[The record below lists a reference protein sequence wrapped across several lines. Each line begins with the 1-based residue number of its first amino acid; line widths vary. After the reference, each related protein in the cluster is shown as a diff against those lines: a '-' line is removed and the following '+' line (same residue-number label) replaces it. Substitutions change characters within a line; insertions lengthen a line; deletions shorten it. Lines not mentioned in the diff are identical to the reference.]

1 LILTHLTKVG
11 HELSALTVERT
22 LDSLYIQPILD
33 TLRSQNPTTPF
44 VDGSQTKNGV
54 FDTVSSQTLYLFIDL
69 KTSGE
74 ETWQQVL
81 TDLQPLL
88 NAGYLSTTDGQTLNA
103 GPVTVI
109 GTGNTPFTYF
119 SPEPATAS
127 SPRYTFFDA
136 PLSSLTEAAY
146 LGVTALTAPV
156 ASADLGAVTGPLT
169 WSRGLNTMQLAR
181 VQEAVKVA
189 QARGIVA
196 RFWDAPAWPVQTR
209 NALWRQL
216 WDAGAGLLNVDD
228 LAAAAGFWEGAGSA

>member
-1 LILTHLTKVG
+1 
-11 HELSALTVERT
+11 

-33 TLRSQNPTTPF
+33 TLHSQNPTTPF

-54 FDTVSSQTLYLFIDL
+54 FDTVSEQTLYLFIDV
-69 KTSGE
+69 KTSGD

-88 NAGYLSTTDGQTLNA
+88 NAGYLTTTDGQTLNK
-103 GPVTVI
+103 GPVTVV
-109 GTGNTPFTYF
+109 GTGNTPFSYF
-119 SPEPATAS
+119 NPDPATSS
-127 SPRYTFFDA
+127 SPRFTFFDA
-136 PLSSLTEAAY
+136 PLAQLTQAPY
-146 LGVTALTAPV
+146 LGVTSLTAPV
-156 ASADLGAVTGPLT
+156 ASTDLGSITGPLT

-189 QARGIVA
+189 DARGILA
-196 RFWDAPAWPVQTR
+196 RFWETPAWPIQTR

-228 LAAAAGFWEGAGSA
+228 LEAAVGFWEGAGSA